1 MKSILN
7 NIISCYLF
15 SNNFLNKTIINISSG
30 IKKAKKIKKAISR
43 VTEKNL
49 FVKGSV

>member
-15 SNNFLNKTIINISSG
+15 FNNFLNETIIDISSG
-30 IKKAKKIKKAISR
+30 IKKAKEIRKAISR

-49 FVKGSV
+49 SVKGSV